1 MAKRLKQNLSD
12 SQIKKN
18 KTDKIMNIVA
28 ERASYYRANPH
39 RFVKDYLGIELK
51 LFQKNLQFEIFR
63 ANKKQEEPWLK
74 FLQIRSRSWRSIPI

>member
-39 RFVKDYLGIELK
+39 RFVKDYLGIEVV
-51 LFQKNLQFEIFR
+51 N
-63 ANKKQEEPWLK
+63 
-74 FLQIRSRSWRSIPI
+74 